1 MSEEKDNLDII
12 PLTVTSNGEDPQF
25 DFLPTP
31 LPHPPFRMFICG
43 SSGSGKTNMYLNLI
57 TRFLLK
63 PNGDSI
69 FSKIFLFSPSAR
81 IDKSFRIFEQNDT
94 FNNPEKTVIEDTL
107 DTELIEEIIN
117 RERDDEPV
125 LVVIDDFSGDKKA
138 LQDKVLYDLYFRSRH
153 NLISVIF
160 SGQHYFQ
167 FPIACRNNSNYVALF
182 AMSKNSDVSAVS
194 RELATVE
201 FNDEVFK
208 KAMKMA
214 TTGKYNFLFID
225 RVGGHFYKNL
235 SQEIVFKGSSK
246 ENDNAEEDRSNTSA
260 NPPSSYNRAYRD

>member
-1 MSEEKDNLDII
+1 MSENKDDLEII
-12 PLTVTSNGEDPQF
+12 PLTVTSNGNDPQF

-69 FSKIFLFSPSAR
+69 FSKIYVFSPSAR
-81 IDKSFRIFEQNDT
+81 IDKSFRIFEQNET
-94 FNNPEKTVIEDTL
+94 FNDPEKTVIEDTL

-117 RERDDEPV
+117 REQDDEQV

-167 FPIACRNNSNYVALF
+167 FPIACRNNSNYICLF
-182 AMSKNSDVSAVS
+182 AMSKNSDISAVS
-194 RELATVE
+194 RELATAE
-201 FNDEVFK
+201 FNDEVFR
-208 KAMKMA
+208 KAVKMA
-214 TTGKYNFLFID
+214 TSGKYSFLFID
-225 RVGGHFYKNL
+225 RVGSHFYKNF
-235 SQEIVFKGSSK
+235 SQEIVLSGG
-246 ENDNAEEDRSNTSA
+246 EQTHNE
-260 NPPSSYNRAYRD
+260 